1 MVGPQG
7 IIVMSRNDTK
17 KVEEEGKKMTN
28 TVRFKPPMDFL
39 RAKLTLGLKSSL
51 KYEELSMEDVQ
62 KNFVAKN
69 MQVYTSPTL
78 SKLLTN
84 ILG

>member
-7 IIVMSRNDTK
+7 RIVMSRNDTK
-17 KVEEEGKKMTN
+17 KEEEEGKKMTN

-39 RAKLTLGLKSSL
+39 RAKLTLELKGAL

-69 MQVYTSPTL
+69 MQVYTTPI
-78 SKLLTN
+78 LLKSFTN